1 MNFSLKFIILVFIT
15 SLSACTTEDSM
26 QIDGMIKDKT
36 VISKYIVQGQVTD
49 RSSKHFVSIVTPVGI
64 GESIENSGVTGADV
78 VVSDGN
84 RVFIYDE
91 IPEGD
96 VFYTNRKVKS
106 GVYVSQD
113 YFRGESGRTYTL
125 NITIG
130 EKVYSAFEKMPK
142 PEELR
147 ASERQLLSTSRIS
160 RFFGQER
167 TTIFLEDNDKKDD
180 CRWYLEG
187 DVALFKRL
195 RPESFYAASY
205 SLTKEPYLFYIS
217 TNSVISRLT
226 FSEGYKNF
234 LWSFWSQTKC
244 SIDTPYST
252 EPGNVESNFNSPEIG
267 GYFAAISRRCYVT
280 PSCEEYPIS
289 VYKTQKVFTTEYKD
303 RGTFKITFEPTG
315 QCILEGLGK
324 QIRGAYDIRNL
335 SFKRDLISLN
345 TSNINTFLRKNG
357 SVDEYNDKSIVI
369 YFSPSLKTKYP
380 ELYGF
385 YKTQVAMIGVSY
397 MAVPK
402 IEMNYGD
409 LASFIDLSE
418 GHITSFNEQRWIAE

>member
-1 MNFSLKFIILVFIT
+1 MNFSLKFIILVLIT
-15 SLSACTTEDSM
+15 SLSACTVEESM

-36 VISKYIVQGQVTD
+36 VISRYIVQGQVTD
-49 RSSKHFVSIVTPVGI
+49 RSSKHFVSIVTPVEI

-78 VVSDGN
+78 VVSVGD
-84 RVFIYDE
+84 REFIYNE

-96 VFYTNRKVKS
+96 AFYTNRKVKS

-113 YFRGESGRTYTL
+113 YFRAEPGRTYSL

-130 EKVYSAFEKMPK
+130 EKVYSASEKMPK

-147 ASERQLLSTSRIS
+147 ASERELLSTSRIS

-167 TTIFLEDNDKKDD
+167 TTMFLEDKNRRDD
-180 CRWYLEG
+180 FHWYLEG
-187 DVALFKRL
+187 EVTLFKRL
-195 RPESFYAASY
+195 RPESFYASSY
-205 SLTKEPYLFYIS
+205 SVSPKPYLFYKS
-217 TNSVISRLT
+217 SNSVISRLT

-244 SIDTPYST
+244 SMDNPYST
-252 EPGNVESNFNSPEIG
+252 EPGNVKSNFNSPEIG
-267 GYFAAISRRCYVT
+267 GYFASISRRCYVM

-289 VYKTQKVFTTEYKD
+289 VYKTQKIFTTEYKD
-303 RGTFKITFEPTG
+303 RGMFKITFEPTG
-315 QCILEGLGK
+315 QCVLEGLGAK
-324 QIRGAYDIRNL
+324 IKGAYDIRRL
-335 SFKRDLISLN
+335 SFKRDLISLS
-345 TSNINTFLRKNG
+345 TSDINTILKKNG

>member
-1 MNFSLKFIILVFIT
+1 MNFSLKFIILVLIT
-15 SLSACTTEDSM
+15 SLSACITEDSM

-49 RSSKHFVSIVTPVGI
+49 RSSKHFVSIVTPVEI
-64 GESIENSGVTGADV
+64 GESVENSGVTGADV
-78 VVSDGN
+78 VVNDGD

-113 YFRGESGRTYTL
+113 YFRGVSGHTYTL

-130 EKVYSAFEKMPK
+130 EKVYSASEKMPES
-142 PEELR
+142 EELR
-147 ASERQLLSTSRIS
+147 VSERLLLSTSRIS

-167 TTIFLEDNDKKDD
+167 TTMFLEDNDNRDD
-180 CRWYLEG
+180 SRWYLEG
-187 DVALFKRL
+187 EVTLFKRL
-195 RPESFYAASY
+195 RPESFYASSY
-205 SLTKEPYLFYIS
+205 LLSTEPYLFDKS
-217 TNSVISRLT
+217 SNTVISRLT
-226 FSEGYKNF
+226 FSEVYKKF
-234 LWSFWSQTKC
+234 LGSFWSQTKC
-244 SIDTPYST
+244 SMDNPYST
-252 EPGNVESNFNSPEIG
+252 EPGNVKSNFNSSEIG
-267 GYFAAISRRCYVT
+267 GYFAAISRRCYIT

-289 VYKTQKVFTTEYKD
+289 VYKKQKIFKTQYKD
-303 RGTFKITFEPTG
+303 KGIFKITFEPTG

-324 QIRGAYDIRNL
+324 QIKGAYDIRNL
-335 SFKRDLISLN
+335 SFKRGLISLN
-345 TSNINTFLRKNG
+345 TSDINTILRKNG
-357 SVDEYNDKSIVI
+357 SVEEYNDRSIVI
-369 YFSPSLKTKYP
+369 YFSPSLKTKYS

-385 YKTQVAMIGVSY
+385 YMTQIVMTGVSY

-402 IEMNYGD
+402 IEMSYGD

-418 GHITSFNEQRWIAE
+418 GHIISFNEQRWIAE